1 MSEDNEGMLLKWYL
15 ELKEELSGNRICS
28 GEKNVL
34 LSEVKEK
41 LKVLSA
47 LSSESSIVRRYREQE
62 DELEKQLKKLKSE
75 ESDLLETLNMIRREI
90 KPLQLVVIELVK
102 LSLDKQR
109 IIDAWRKFCAG
120 GEIGEIESVGAFFK
134 CLPESTTDEDIGNEF
149 DRLKN
154 EGWW

>member
-1 MSEDNEGMLLKWYL
+1 MREDNERMLLELFL
-15 ELKEELSGNRICS
+15 ELDDELIGNRICS
-28 GEKNVL
+28 REKNES

-62 DELEKQLKKLKSE
+62 DELEKQLRKLQSE
-75 ESDLLETLNMIRREI
+75 ESDLLDALNIIRCEI
-90 KPLQLVVIELVK
+90 KPLQLVVIK
-102 LSLDKQR
+102 LGKSSLDRQR

-120 GEIGEIESVGAFFK
+120 GEIGESESVGAFFE